1 MSDIDV
7 SLKNISLF
15 YKLYRKP
22 EDRLRE
28 ALSPFRREYHK
39 KFYALCDV
47 NLDIARGE
55 VLGIVGRN
63 GAGKTSLFRVLG
75 GASEPAAGV
84 VVRRGGFGYLPQDP
98 KIDESLDA
106 RTCVTHVLSGRGI
119 DDELIRIEKLRIAM
133 EEHPD
138 ERNVGRYTRAEE
150 AFRTNGGYAAES
162 EARAMA
168 AGLGIPQ
175 DRLDQPLATLSG
187 GERRRVEL
195 ARILFAG
202 SDVLCLDEPTNHL
215 DVDAK
220 TWLMSFLRQ
229 YKGALLVIS
238 HDLDLLDEAITR
250 VMHLDRNGEDAVGDI
265 VEYRGTYSQ
274 YQRARV
280 DDEQR
285 LAKKAALQS
294 KEIDRLQTV
303 VDRFGA
309 KATKASMAHS
319 IEKRIARL
327 EADRVHG
334 PRNQKTYRVRFPAPP
349 PCGQTVI
356 EASGLCKA
364 YGGPTVFEDITFDL
378 GRGERL
384 LVLGLN
390 GAGKTSLLRILAGE
404 TGADLGHFEF
414 GYRVHAGYYAQEHD
428 NLRPHESLL
437 TNLRDAVPL
446 GVQLGETQLR
456 GLLGMFGLSGDKVF
470 QDAGTLSGGEKTKL
484 ALAMLMVGRNN
495 LLLLDEPTNNL
506 DPPSREAVATSLVDW
521 PGAIILVS
529 HDTDFVRQLAPTKV
543 LLMPDGEV
551 DYFGD
556 DWLDLVAM
564 A

>member
-1 MSDIDV
+1 M
-7 SLKNISLF
+7 LQAQAISV
-15 YKLYRKP
+15 
-22 EDRLRE
+22 EVGGRLLVDS
-28 ALSPFRREYHK
+28 ASFTVAPK
-39 KFYALCDV
+39 DKV
-47 NLDIARGE
+47 
-55 VLGIVGRN
+55 GIVGRN
-63 GAGKTSLFRVLG
+63 GAGKTSLFKVLG
-75 GASEPAAGV
+75 GAAEPASGS

-98 KIDESLDA
+98 KLDPALDA

-119 DDELIRIEKLRIAM
+119 DEELVRIEKLRIAM

-138 ERNVGRYTRAEE
+138 ERNVVRYTRAED

-168 AGLGIPQ
+168 AGLGLPQ
-175 DRLDQPLATLSG
+175 DRLDQPIGTLSG

-220 TWLMSFLRQ
+220 TWLMGFLRH

-250 VMHLDRNGEDAVGDI
+250 VLHLDRPAEETVGEL

-274 YQRARV
+274 YRTARAE
-280 DDEQR
+280 DEAR
-285 LAKKAALQS
+285 RAKQAALQT
-294 KEIDRLQTV
+294 KEIARLQTV

-309 KATKASMAHS
+309 KATKAAMAHS
-319 IEKRIARL
+319 VEKRIARL
-327 EADRVHG
+327 EAGRVHA
-334 PRNQKTYRVRFPAPP
+334 PRRTKTYDVRFPDPP
-349 PCGQTVI
+349 SCGATVI
-356 EASGLCKA
+356 TASGLCKA
-364 YGGPTVFEDITFDL
+364 YGGPVVFEDIGFDL

-390 GAGKTSLLRILAGE
+390 GAGKTSLLRILADE
-404 TGADLGHFEF
+404 TEADLGRFEF
-414 GYRVHAGYYAQEHD
+414 GYHVHPGYYAQEHD
-428 NLRPHESLL
+428 NLRPHETLL
-437 TNLRDAVPL
+437 TNLRDAVPRGL
-446 GVQLGETQLR
+446 ELTETRLR

-470 QDAGTLSGGEKTKL
+470 QEAGTLSGGEKTKL

-529 HDTDFVRQLAPTKV
+529 HDTEFVRQLAPTKV
-543 LLMPDGEV
+543 LLMPDGDV
-551 DYFGD
+551 DYFSD
-556 DWLDLVAM
+556 DWLELVAL